1 MTNTAHAKDKVGI
14 LPNSPQLPNEASL
27 LKPSALRS
35 IIAGST
41 AGAVEIVAKT
51 RTQLNR
57 RLPDGKKLGWPPFG
71 RAWYAGCTTL
81 IIGNSLKAG
90 IRFVAFDTYKTL
102 LQDETGKISG
112 PRTVIAGF
120 GAGITESLLAVTPF
134 ESIKTTIIDDRKS
147 ANPRMRGF
155 LHGSSI
161 IWRERGIRG
170 FFQGFVPTTARQA
183 ANSATRFGSYTTIKQ
198 FAQGYVAP
206 GEKLGT
212 MSTFG
217 IGGLAGL
224 ITVYVTQPLDTIKT
238 RMQSIEARKEYKN
251 SFACAARI
259 FKQEGIFTFWSGAVP
274 RLARLILSGGIVFTM
289 YEKTIEGLD
298 VLDPEKKY
306 I

>member
-1 MTNTAHAKDKVGI
+1 M
-14 LPNSPQLPNEASL
+14 ASSTPDNKH
-27 LKPSALRS
+27 KPSALRS

-41 AGAVEIVAKT
+41 AGAVEIAITYPAECMSSFLTLQTVKILQAIDVKPTVAKT

-57 RLPDGKKLGWPPFG
+57 RLPDGQKLGWPPFG
-71 RAWYAGCTTL
+71 KAWYAGCTTL

-90 IRFVAFDTYKTL
+90 IRFVAFDQYKTL
-102 LQDETGKISG
+102 LQDEAGRISG

-134 ESIKTTIIDDRKS
+134 ESIKTTLIDDRKS

-161 IWRERGIRG
+161 MFQERGAKA

-212 MSTFG
+212 ISTFG

-224 ITVYVTQPLDTIKT
+224 ITV
-238 RMQSIEARKEYKN
+238 
-251 SFACAARI
+251 
-259 FKQEGIFTFWSGAVP
+259 
-274 RLARLILSGGIVFTM
+274 
-289 YEKTIEGLD
+289 
-298 VLDPEKKY
+298 
-306 I
+306 